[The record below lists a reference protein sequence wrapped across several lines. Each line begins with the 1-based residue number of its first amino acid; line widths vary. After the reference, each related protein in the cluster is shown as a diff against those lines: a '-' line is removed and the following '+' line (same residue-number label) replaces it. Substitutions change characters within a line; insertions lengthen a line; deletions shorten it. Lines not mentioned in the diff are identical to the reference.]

1 MVDTVH
7 PSQGT
12 AEHSTNGGKVSLRRG
27 LGRTL
32 FLWFVALALIP
43 LFITSLVGL
52 RQMDAALTQKSA
64 DTLSTAAI
72 LKTRIVKDYFYEQ
85 ALNLRL
91 QAELASSVKL
101 LSGLVDS
108 YQASNKPLGKFVGSY
123 RSAVIAEEH
132 RGDFTSFTQA
142 YDLYDVLLISRQG
155 DILFSIAAQDD
166 LGTNLFHGAHA
177 GTRFA
182 AAVRKTLEDG
192 YSTFSD
198 LELYGPSG
206 GEPASFL
213 IQAMVDEDG
222 ERVGAMAVQLS
233 LALVDRLMHDTV
245 GLGRDGESYLI
256 GADGLLRSN
265 SRFGTTGAALQQQI
279 DNPAVRDWLARDT
292 TSSEPDANNANG
304 KAPVFSYRSPRGEP
318 VFGVYHPF
326 EVSGVRLAVV
336 SEIPTAEALADTQWL
351 RTLLYITLAI
361 MVVVVALAAWDAAR
375 HIAMPVIQL
384 SRWARRIADGEIASE
399 NFKMPAN
406 EVGDL
411 SQSFHAVVDSLKGV
425 TKVSGAIADGD
436 YTIDFSPR
444 GDNDKLGAALMH
456 MLATLREVAQVA
468 KSVASGNLAARV
480 DVTSERDQLGIAL
493 NEMTDYLS
501 RADDIQKREQWMQA
515 GTARLA
521 EKMRG
526 EQDMAALGTKIITQL
541 AHHLEAQVGVFYTA
555 GDAGELQ
562 LTGSYAYTRRKHL
575 SNVFK
580 PGEGVVGQAALERQM
595 ILLSEVPEDY
605 MAVTSGLGEMVP
617 RNLLVMPI
625 ESDDAVVAVIE
636 LGALD
641 AFSDLQVKFLASVT
655 EGIGIAVGT
664 VRSHERV
671 EALLEESQRQ
681 AETLQ
686 NQQEEL
692 KAANEELEEKSER
705 LLQSERSLQGQSA
718 SLRQSNAELE
728 EKTESLQRQKADI
741 EDKNRLIE
749 LGRQDLEEKASQLE
763 LTSKYKSEFLANMS
777 HELRTPLNSLLI
789 LANSLAQNEEGNLTD
804 DQKKSAEI
812 IHHGGMELLT
822 LVNDVLDL
830 SKVEAGKMEVLVEA
844 MLFEELL
851 EQTRQQFLPLA
862 EEKGLAFDLSCNPAF
877 PTPCI
882 PIRRSAGRCSR
893 TCSPMPSSLPRRVR
907 CPCGCTRR
915 LLTPAS
921 PAKGSIT
928 RTRWLCRYPTPE
940 SVCPMTSSGISS
952 RPSSRPTAPPAAP
965 TAVPVWG

>member
-1 MVDTVH
+1 M
-7 PSQGT
+7 
-12 AEHSTNGGKVSLRRG
+12 
-27 LGRTL
+27 
-32 FLWFVALALIP
+32 
-43 LFITSLVGL
+43 
-52 RQMDAALTQKSA
+52 
-64 DTLSTAAI
+64 
-72 LKTRIVKDYFYEQ
+72 
-85 ALNLRL
+85 
-91 QAELASSVKL
+91 
-101 LSGLVDS
+101 
-108 YQASNKPLGKFVGSY
+108 
-123 RSAVIAEEH
+123 
-132 RGDFTSFTQA
+132 
-142 YDLYDVLLISRQG
+142 
-155 DILFSIAAQDD
+155 
-166 LGTNLFHGAHA
+166 
-177 GTRFA
+177 
-182 AAVRKTLEDG
+182 
-192 YSTFSD
+192 
-198 LELYGPSG
+198 
-206 GEPASFL
+206 
-213 IQAMVDEDG
+213 
-222 ERVGAMAVQLS
+222 
-233 LALVDRLMHDTV
+233 
-245 GLGRDGESYLI
+245 
-256 GADGLLRSN
+256 
-265 SRFGTTGAALQQQI
+265 
-279 DNPAVRDWLARDT
+279 
-292 TSSEPDANNANG
+292 
-304 KAPVFSYRSPRGEP
+304 
-318 VFGVYHPF
+318 
-326 EVSGVRLAVV
+326 
-336 SEIPTAEALADTQWL
+336 
-351 RTLLYITLAI
+351 
-361 MVVVVALAAWDAAR
+361 
-375 HIAMPVIQL
+375 
-384 SRWARRIADGEIASE
+384 
-399 NFKMPAN
+399 
-406 EVGDL
+406 
-411 SQSFHAVVDSLKGV
+411 
-425 TKVSGAIADGD
+425 
-436 YTIDFSPR
+436 
-444 GDNDKLGAALMH
+444 
-456 MLATLREVAQVA
+456 
-468 KSVASGNLAARV
+468 
-480 DVTSERDQLGIAL
+480 TSERDQLGIAL
-493 NEMTDYLS
+493 NDMTDYLS

-580 PGEGVVGQAALERQM
+580 PGEGVVGQAPLERQM

-605 MAVTSGLGEMVP
+605 MAVTSGLGETVP

-862 EEKGLAFDLSCNPAF
+862 EEKGLAFDLELQPGIPDALHTDPQKCRQVLKNLLSNAFKFTEKGTVSLRVHAPAADTRF
-877 PTPCI
+877 TREGLDHANTLALSVSDTRIGVSDDQQRHIFEAFQQADGTTSRTYGGTGLGLSISRELATLLGGELQLRSQEGTGSTFTLYLPKQPRTYTEATP
-882 PIRRSAGRCSR
+882 SAGERQA
-893 TCSPMPSSLPRRVR
+893 PPRRLAWQVGGENSGVGPTGSELSER
-907 CPCGCTRR
+907 EFLPDDRREIGSQDRSLLIIEDDTRFARKVMKLARDSGFKCLVANDGKSGLDLACRHLPTAIVLDLGLPDISGMQVLDTLSANEATRAIPVHVISGRNARGEAIDRGAAGYLEKPVDAKTICNVLAGFEPPANGEPSQMPGLSERSEARSRDCESGWKRQVGGHHRGQYGGVGRQARIGQLRWRNPGLRRGQYRRPRPGRGPLQRSGARKTVDRPC
-915 LLTPAS
+915 AS
-921 PAKGSIT
+921 
-928 RTRWLCRYPTPE
+928 
-940 SVCPMTSSGISS
+940 TSSPPGKNSASS
-952 RPSSRPTAPPAAP
+952 GAMRAA
-965 TAVPVWG
+965 